1 MPFGLT
7 QSIAL
12 AFGGVGFSSPFL
24 ALRGRLVVGL
34 GDGKAKVDDV
44 AVSGATVGTSEVSGA
59 TADDAEV
66 SSALSGSRA
75 VSGATVDDVAV
86 SGATVGDEPEC

>member
-34 GDGKAKVDDV
+34 GDGKAQVGDSEVSGAASVDSE
-44 AVSGATVGTSEVSGA
+44 VSGATVGDAEVSGA
-59 TADDAEV
+59 
-66 SSALSGSRA
+66 LSGSQA
-75 VSGATVDDVAV
+75 VSGATVDDAAV
-86 SGATVGDEPEC
+86 SDAIAGDE